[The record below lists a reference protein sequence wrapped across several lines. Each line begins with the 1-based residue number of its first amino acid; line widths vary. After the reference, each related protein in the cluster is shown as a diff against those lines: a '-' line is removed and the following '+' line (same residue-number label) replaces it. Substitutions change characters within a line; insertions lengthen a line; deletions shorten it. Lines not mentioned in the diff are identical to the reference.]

1 MTTIWSIAMS
11 PWDERYAQE
20 DWVFGTEPNDFLR
33 EQAHRIPAGRILCL
47 GEGEGRNSVYL
58 AELGYEVV
66 GVDRSQVG
74 LDKAQA
80 LARQRGVF
88 VETVVS
94 SIEDFDLRPGEWEG
108 IVSIFF
114 HLPPE
119 LRRKVH
125 AAVVRGLAPG
135 GILILEAYTPRQ
147 LEFGTGGPPDP
158 SRLLTLD
165 LVYQELAGLEP
176 LLAREIQ
183 REVNEGRLHRG
194 LGSVVQFVG
203 MRSTSD
209 EGRIS

>member
-1 MTTIWSIAMS
+1 MS
-11 PWDERYAQE
+11 PWDERYGEEGWA
-20 DWVFGTEPNDFLR
+20 FGTEPNDFLR
-33 EQAHRIPAGRILCL
+33 EQAHLIPEGRVLCL
-47 GEGEGRNSVYL
+47 GEGEGRNSVFL

-80 LARQRGVF
+80 LARERGVF

-94 SIEDFDLRPGEWEG
+94 SIEDFDLREGEWEG

-119 LRRKVH
+119 LRKKVH
-125 AAVVRGLAPG
+125 AAVVLGLAPG

-147 LEFGTGGPPDP
+147 PELGTGGPPDRD
-158 SRLLTLD
+158 RLMTL
-165 LVYQELAGLEP
+165 ELLAEELDGLET
-176 LLAREIQ
+176 LVARETE
-183 REVNEGRLHRG
+183 REVHEGRMHHG

-203 MRSTSD
+203 VR
-209 EGRIS
+209 R

>member
-1 MTTIWSIAMS
+1 MN

-20 DWVFGTEPNDFLR
+20 GWAFGTEPNEFLR
-33 EQAHRIPAGRILCL
+33 EQAHRIPEGRVLCL

-80 LARQRGVF
+80 LARERGVF

-94 SIEDFDLRPGEWEG
+94 SIEDFDLREEEWQG

-119 LRRKVH
+119 LRRRVH
-125 AAVVRGLAPG
+125 RAVVQGLSPG
-135 GILILEAYTPRQ
+135 GVLILEAYTPRQ
-147 LEFGTGGPPDP
+147 AGRGTGGPSDP
-158 SRLLTLD
+158 GRLMTLGLLD
-165 LVYQELAGLEP
+165 AELEGLETVVS
-176 LLAREIQ
+176 REAE
-183 REVNEGRLHRG
+183 RDVMEGWMHRG
-194 LGSVVQFVG
+194 PGSVVQFVG
-203 MRSTSD
+203 VRPVPVQ
-209 EGRIS
+209 EGSEPTGK

>member
-1 MTTIWSIAMS
+1 MN
-11 PWDERYAQE
+11 PWDERYREEGWA
-20 DWVFGTEPNDFLR
+20 FGTEPNDLLR
-33 EQAHRIPAGRILCL
+33 EHAHLIPNGRVLCL
-47 GEGEGRNSVYL
+47 GEGEGRNSVFL

-80 LARQRGVF
+80 LARERGVF

-94 SIEDFDLRPGEWEG
+94 SIEDFDLREGEWEG

-114 HLPPE
+114 HLPPD

-125 AAVVRGLAPG
+125 QAVVLGLALG

-147 LEFGTGGPPDP
+147 VEFGTGGPAQRD
-158 SRLLTLD
+158 RLMTLET
-165 LVYQELAGLEP
+165 LAEELDGLET
-176 LLAREIQ
+176 LLARETE
-183 REVNEGRLHRG
+183 REVHEGRMHHG

-203 MRSTSD
+203 VRP
-209 EGRIS
+209 GG